1 MLSPLHPGYRYM
13 YSSLNGSCSCLLY
26 RQECFTGKYTTPK
39 IVTLHGKT
47 GKKVMTR
54 ARMRWHGTLS
64 VLFDTHMC
72 IFNKQNN
79 KCHGSFCLP
88 RLNTQ
93 NFCSSK
99 RIQCH
104 AHRAI

>member
-1 MLSPLHPGYRYM
+1 MGHNLPY
-13 YSSLNGSCSCLLY
+13 
-26 RQECFTGKYTTPK
+26 
-39 IVTLHGKT
+39 VTLHGKT

-79 KCHGSFCLP
+79 VTVAFVWHDLTRKTFVQVSVLHTCIHTYIHDLFDKASY
-88 RLNTQ
+88 R
-93 NFCSSK
+93 
-99 RIQCH
+99 
-104 AHRAI
+104 